1 MKKGYTMHPFFF
13 FFFQFGL
20 MQSTFAQKVPLVAVT
35 YDFNPVSRLGDHLIC
50 YLHAKWISYKYNIP
64 LLYKPFPH
72 SDKFLLDD
80 LECRYFFNE
89 REQQISVVEV
99 YGRFQKKNFLKALRK
114 DIVFTV
120 PYFPESYGEREAYR
134 NNKGFHWPN
143 FAVDWKDEKFRGL
156 VTEML
161 KPKKPLKLLDF
172 PNDKL
177 SVAIHV
183 RTGGG
188 FDHED
193 LGEDILFTGKLP
205 PKKFYLDALEALQK
219 LLPDQ
224 ELYFYIFT
232 DDSHPEKLAS
242 WIEDHLK
249 NLRTAPFTVGYRILE
264 NKHDL
269 NILEDMFS
277 MLQFDCL
284 IRPESNFSIIPS
296 LLKDYKIL
304 IHPLKWYKRKND
316 TPLVKLNIVSN

>member
-1 MKKGYTMHPFFF
+1 MKKGYLLHPFFF
-13 FFFQFGL
+13 FFFQFSPL
-20 MQSTFAQKVPLVAVT
+20 QSACAQEVPYVAVT
-35 YDFNPVSRLGDHLIC
+35 YDFDKAARLGDNLIC

-72 SDKFLLDD
+72 SDEFLFDD
-80 LECRYFFNE
+80 LECRYFFDQRV
-89 REQQISVVEV
+89 REIPVVRG
-99 YGRFQKKNFLKALRK
+99 YDRFQKFRKVLKR

-120 PYFPESYGEREAYR
+120 PYFPESFGEREVYKK
-134 NNKGFHWPN
+134 NNGIHFPC
-143 FAVDWKDEKFRGL
+143 FAVDWKEEKFRGL

-188 FDHED
+188 FDREG

-304 IHPLKWYKRKND
+304 IHPLEWYKRKND
-316 TPLVKLNIVSN
+316 HPLVTLKIVSN